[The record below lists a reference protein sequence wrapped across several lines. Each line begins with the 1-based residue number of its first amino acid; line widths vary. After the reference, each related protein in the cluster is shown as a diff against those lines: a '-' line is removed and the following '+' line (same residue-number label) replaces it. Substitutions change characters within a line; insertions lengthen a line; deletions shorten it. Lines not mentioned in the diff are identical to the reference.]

1 MIAGMAPGLGLV
13 YFSPM
18 RRHLATPLAALAAAA
33 ASLSLLAGTA
43 LADGSA
49 TAPSVPAA
57 PGATPEAATAT
68 STSTAPANT
77 AKPAKPAKLVTSTK
91 PTTKKTAPSIPA
103 LKAKAHLLVTGA
115 FALHHGVVTVPG
127 RPVSVGGT
135 VRPYVAGQWVEVQAD
150 LGHRRFK
157 TDRLRIKPSRNR
169 AYGHFTETLRS
180 PGAGIVHV
188 TVTHKRTPQ
197 MLGFLAM
204 RGIAALN
211 PHAGSGAFVL
221 LVQERLAALHF
232 YMPLSGVYDL
242 QTRLA
247 VDAYHRLLRRGTS
260 SSLDGATLSD
270 LLDGHGAFKVR
281 YPHDGT
287 HAEGNLGIQLLA
299 LIQGSKVDL
308 IYPISSGKPSTP
320 TILGKFHVYDR
331 VPGYLPDGMYYSNF
345 FTGGYAI
352 HGYDPAP
359 DYPASHGCMRVP
371 ISDALSIWHWIN
383 YGDGVDTYY

>member
-1 MIAGMAPGLGLV
+1 MIAGMAPGRGLV

-18 RRHLATPLAALAAAA
+18 RRHLATSLAALAAAA
-33 ASLSLLAGTA
+33 ASFSLLTGTA
-43 LADGSA
+43 LADGS
-49 TAPSVPAA
+49 TTTTSVPAVPA
-57 PGATPEAATAT
+57 VTPAATTPT
-68 STSTAPANT
+68 STSA
-77 AKPAKPAKLVTSTK
+77 AKSGKPSKPVTSTT
-91 PTTKKTAPSIPA
+91 PTTPPAPTIPA
-103 LKAKAHLLVTGA
+103 VKAKAHLVVKNV
-115 FALHHGVVTVPG
+115 FVVHHGLVTVPG
-127 RPVSVGGT
+127 RQVSISGT
-135 VRPYVAGQWVEVQAD
+135 VRPYAAGQWVEVQSV

-157 TDRLRIKPSRNR
+157 TDRLRIKPSKNG
-169 AYGHFTETLRS
+169 AYGQFTETLRS
-180 PGAGIVHV
+180 PGTGIIHV
-188 TVTHKRTPQ
+188 KVTHQRTAQ
-197 MLGFLAM
+197 MLGFLAA
-204 RGIAALN
+204 RGVAALN
-211 PHAGSGAFVL
+211 PHVGSGSRGAFVL

-232 YMPLSGVYDL
+232 YIPVSGVYDL

-260 SSLDGATLSD
+260 SSLDAATLSD

-287 HAEGNLGIQLLA
+287 HAEGNLGLQLLA
-299 LIQGSKVDL
+299 LVHGSKVDR

-320 TILGKFHVYDR
+320 TVLGRFHVYDR

-352 HGYDPAP
+352 HGFDPAP

-383 YGDGVDTYY
+383 YGDGVDVYY